1 MVGAALDDRLDE
13 TFAALANATRR
24 AILARLAQGEATV
37 NELAAPFDMQLPA
50 ISKHIKVLERAG
62 LVVRSR
68 HAQFRPCRLAPDRL
82 AEVATGQ
89 KLTVPSS
96 LDSTH
101 AATLQRLES
110 STTGFDAKFL
120 TVQKDA
126 HSRAITM
133 FEAFA
138 KDGDNK
144 QLKALAAD
152 MLPTLKQHYDQ
163 IVTLMGNEDKT
174 PKPVKPVD

>member
-1 MVGAALDDRLDE
+1 MKTTFIVALASSLLFGAPAA
-13 TFAALANATRR
+13 FAADSAQQFVDNAAVGGMFEVQSGKLARTRSQSPDLRALAMMLEQDHAKANA
-24 AILARLAQGEATV
+24 
-37 NELAAPFDMQLPA
+37 
-50 ISKHIKVLERAG
+50 
-62 LVVRSR
+62 
-68 HAQFRPCRLAPDRL
+68 RL